1 MFELN
6 VVPLLTA
13 VIGFYAVL
21 FVAIAGILTRLAY
34 VPSRKEFREL
44 QYNLR
49 QEMAANHTDL
59 SDDIGELRQD
69 TGAVRIELKQDIGE
83 LRQDMGELRTE
94 LKQDIGELRQD
105 MGALRTEL
113 KQDIGELRTEL
124 KQDMGALRTE
134 LRQDMGEL
142 LRFTELKQDMTDHYA
157 PTPTTD
163 RLFHRPAGAGND
175 PNQARTPARIPPF
188 LATTS
193 FCWPWPTTATPTTA
207 TPQPA
212 MFTVPPELA
221 PAADDAGGSH

>member
-69 TGAVRIELKQDIGE
+69 MGALRIELKQDIGE

-94 LKQDIGELRQD
+94 LKQDMGELRTELKQDMAELRTEFKQDMTELRQD

-113 KQDIGELRTEL
+113 KQD
-124 KQDMGALRTE
+124 MTE
-134 LRQDMGEL
+134 LRSDFKQEMTQTRQEL
-142 LRFTELKQDMTDHYA
+142 LQEFRRSHDQLLLALANHSHTDN
-157 PTPTTD
+157 
-163 RLFHRPAGAGND
+163 G
-175 PNQARTPARIPPF
+175 Q
-188 LATTS
+188 
-193 FCWPWPTTATPTTA
+193 
-207 TPQPA
+207 A

-221 PAADDAGGSH
+221 PAADDGD

>member
-59 SDDIGELRQD
+59 SDDMGELRQGM
-69 TGAVRIELKQDIGE
+69 GALRIELKQD
-83 LRQDMGELRTE
+83 MT
-94 LKQDIGELRQD
+94 
-105 MGALRTEL
+105 
-113 KQDIGELRTEL
+113 ELRTEL
-124 KQDMGALRTE
+124 KQDMAE
-134 LRQDMGEL
+134 LRQDIGEL
-142 LRFTELKQDMTDHYA
+142 RSDFKQEMAQTRQELLQEFRRSHDQLLLALANHSHADNGQD
-157 PTPTTD
+157 
-163 RLFHRPAGAGND
+163 
-175 PNQARTPARIPPF
+175 
-188 LATTS
+188 
-193 FCWPWPTTATPTTA
+193 
-207 TPQPA
+207 

-221 PAADDAGGSH
+221 PAADDGD